1 MIAGSLC
8 ECEECKVEL
17 CSYTGNLMQNRRYEF
32 CGSRGGMSEWRA
44 QAQKIQTR
52 RWTLRIKMFMRI
64 RRKVYC
70 GLFVIS
76 LDDRNSE
83 APKQWSVFVSG
94 PISDSIAAV
103 LGKWSCLVGQR
114 GGIELR

>member
-1 MIAGSLC
+1 MAG
-8 ECEECKVEL
+8 
-17 CSYTGNLMQNRRYEF
+17 TGTKDSDTQMDH
-32 CGSRGGMSEWRA
+32 GI
-44 QAQKIQTR
+44 KI
-52 RWTLRIKMFMRI
+52 FMRI
-64 RRKVYC
+64 RGNVYS

>member
-1 MIAGSLC
+1 
-8 ECEECKVEL
+8 
-17 CSYTGNLMQNRRYEF
+17 
-32 CGSRGGMSEWRA
+32 
-44 QAQKIQTR
+44 
-52 RWTLRIKMFMRI
+52 MFMRI
-64 RRKVYC
+64 RGNVYC

-83 APKQWSVFVSG
+83 ALTQWSVFVSG

-103 LGKWSCLVGQR
+103 LGKWSYLVGQR

>member
-1 MIAGSLC
+1 MNSVVREVGCLS
-8 ECEECKVEL
+8 
-17 CSYTGNLMQNRRYEF
+17 
-32 CGSRGGMSEWRA
+32 GGHRH
-44 QAQKIQTR
+44 KRLKTR
-52 RWTLRIKMFMRI
+52 RWTLKIKMFMRI
-64 RRKVYC
+64 RGNVYC

-83 APKQWSVFVSG
+83 SPKQWSVFVSG

-103 LGKWSCLVGQR
+103 LGKWSCPVGQR